1 MLDGGTWCYTRY
13 RKTLKTEGSVQ
24 SLTLSLN
31 QGVKKEVDNLLYNQ
45 HDKELGKSRAWWRT
59 LVIPVLWEAETG
71 GSGFA
76 ASLSSL
82 SVSLSL
88 SP

>member
-1 MLDGGTWCYTRY
+1 M
-13 RKTLKTEGSVQ
+13 
-24 SLTLSLN
+24 
-31 QGVKKEVDNLLYNQ
+31 
-45 HDKELGKSRAWWRT
+45 WWHT

-82 SVSLSL
+82 SLSLSL
-88 SP
+88 PNEALHNFVRPGFKIKHKNNRAGGVAQRLNTPGFNPQYHKKKGWIY